1 MGLDLSTV
9 VAFFNFAPFLIS
21 PNNASLPG
29 GIDGGGPGGKFPKPD
44 GGGEEEVVV
53 VVQPLLYLKFQINE
67 EAKLQST
74 GKRKCMLNLVSV
86 ICS

>member
-9 VAFFNFAPFLIS
+9 VAFFNLAPFLIS

-44 GGGEEEVVV
+44 GGG
-53 VVQPLLYLKFQINE
+53 
-67 EAKLQST
+67 
-74 GKRKCMLNLVSV
+74 GGGGGGD
-86 ICS
+86 